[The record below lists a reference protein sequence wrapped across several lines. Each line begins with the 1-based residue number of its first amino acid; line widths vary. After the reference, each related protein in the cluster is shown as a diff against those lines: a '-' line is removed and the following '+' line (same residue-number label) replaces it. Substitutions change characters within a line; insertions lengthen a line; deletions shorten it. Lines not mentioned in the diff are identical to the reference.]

1 MTLKDLRDDLSRKM
15 AADKSLADLE
25 LNHVCIEDT
34 QGRFVVDYLLK
45 DDSDVIE
52 DEDDDYE
59 DEDEDDSELEGESWL
74 DVEDSE
80 LY

>member
-1 MTLKDLRDDLSRKM
+1 M

-34 QGRFVVDYLLK
+34 KGRFVVDYLLK

-59 DEDEDDSELEGESWL
+59 DEEDSELEDESWL
-74 DVEDSE
+74 DEEDSE